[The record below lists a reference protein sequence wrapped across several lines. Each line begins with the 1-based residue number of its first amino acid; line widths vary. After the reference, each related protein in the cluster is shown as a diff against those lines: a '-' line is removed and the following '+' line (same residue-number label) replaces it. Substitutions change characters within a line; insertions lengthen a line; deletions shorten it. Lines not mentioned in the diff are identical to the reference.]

1 MLVLRSIFFAL
12 LLPGSATVVIP
23 YFILSR
29 RGVPHWDAIGLPGLV
44 AVALGATILIRCI
57 VDFARVG
64 RGTLAPVDPPRALVI
79 RGLYRYVRNPMYVG
93 VVLVLLGEAAL
104 FRSTDLLLYSAVF
117 FLVVN
122 LFVILYEEPALR
134 ARFGEPYEQYR
145 RSVGRWIP
153 RRNAMKRAG
162 LIALLLI
169 LDAPLPAQMPRTLS
183 ANDQRARDIF
193 EQLININTTG
203 SSGST
208 TVAANAMAKRLTD
221 AGFPAADVQVIGPA
235 ASKNYNLVAR
245 FRSTGMQKPILLLA
259 HIDVVEAK
267 KEDWSVDPFTFLE
280 REGFFYGRGTMDV
293 KDGAAI
299 LVATLARL
307 KQEGYRP
314 NRDLILALT
323 TGEEGGSDYNGVQW
337 LLANHR
343 DLIDAAFVINMDAG
357 DPVILNGKR
366 LMRSVQ
372 ASEKVYVTF
381 KLEVHNPGGHSSLPT
396 NDNAI
401 YRLAAALGRLSA
413 YEFPAQLNEITR
425 ASFARWG
432 QLQQGQLA
440 TDMAAVAGP
449 TPDTA
454 AIRRLSSASPLYNA
468 QLRTTCVAT
477 ELAGGHAENALP
489 QSASATVNCRMLPG
503 TPSDEVQSTLSR
515 VVNDTTVT
523 VSVVTAAVPSPPSP
537 LKPEIMDPV
546 ERVTKRLWNIPVVPV
561 METGATDGLY
571 LRNAGIP
578 VYGVSG
584 VFVDINDIRAHGR
597 DERIGVQ
604 DYYDGAEYIYQ
615 LVKAVTSR

>member
-1 MLVLRSIFFAL
+1 
-12 LLPGSATVVIP
+12 
-23 YFILSR
+23 
-29 RGVPHWDAIGLPGLV
+29 
-44 AVALGATILIRCI
+44 
-57 VDFARVG
+57 
-64 RGTLAPVDPPRALVI
+64 
-79 RGLYRYVRNPMYVG
+79 
-93 VVLVLLGEAAL
+93 
-104 FRSTDLLLYSAVF
+104 
-117 FLVVN
+117 
-122 LFVILYEEPALR
+122 
-134 ARFGEPYEQYR
+134 
-145 RSVGRWIP
+145 
-153 RRNAMKRAG
+153 MKRACLLAVLIG
-162 LIALLLI
+162 LN
-169 LDAPLPAQMPRTLS
+169 APLGAQMPRTLS
-183 ANDQRARDIF
+183 PNDQRARDIF
-193 EQLININTTG
+193 EQLIDINTTG

-208 TVAANAMAKRLTD
+208 TVASNAMGKRLLD
-221 AGFPAADVQVIGPA
+221 AGFPPGDVQVIGPA
-235 ASKNYNLVAR
+235 DSKNHNLVAR
-245 FRSTGMQKPILLLA
+245 FRGTGTQKPILLLA
-259 HIDVVEAK
+259 HIDVVEARR
-267 KEDWSVDPFTFLE
+267 EDWSVDPFTLLE
-280 REGFFYGRGTMDV
+280 RDGFFYGRGTLDV

-314 NRDLILALT
+314 NRDVILALT

-357 DPVILNGKR
+357 DPVKLNGKR
-366 LMRSVQ
+366 LMRTVQ

-381 KLEVHNPGGHSSLPT
+381 KLEVHNPGGHSSLPPK
-396 NDNAI
+396 DNAI

-413 YEFPAQLNEITR
+413 YQFPAQLNEITR
-425 ASFARWG
+425 ASFTRWS

-440 TDMAAVAGP
+440 TDMAAVARL
-449 TPDTA
+449 TPDSA
-454 AIRRLSSASPLYNA
+454 AIRRLSDASPLYNA

-503 TPSDEVQSTLSR
+503 TPSEEVQSTLAR
-515 VVNDTTVT
+515 VVNDTAVT
-523 VSVVTAAVPSPPSP
+523 ISVVTAATPSPSSP
-537 LKPEIMDPV
+537 LKPEIMDPL

-615 LVKAVTSR
+615 LVKAVTSTQR

>member
-1 MLVLRSIFFAL
+1 M
-12 LLPGSATVVIP
+12 T
-23 YFILSR
+23 
-29 RGVPHWDAIGLPGLV
+29 
-44 AVALGATILIRCI
+44 
-57 VDFARVG
+57 
-64 RGTLAPVDPPRALVI
+64 
-79 RGLYRYVRNPMYVG
+79 
-93 VVLVLLGEAAL
+93 
-104 FRSTDLLLYSAVF
+104 
-117 FLVVN
+117 
-122 LFVILYEEPALR
+122 
-134 ARFGEPYEQYR
+134 
-145 RSVGRWIP
+145 
-153 RRNAMKRAG
+153 RAG
-162 LIALLLI
+162 LITLLVLY
-169 LDAPLPAQMPRTLS
+169 APLHAQAARTLS
-183 ANDQRARDIF
+183 PNDQRARDIF

-221 AGFPAADVQVIGPA
+221 AGFPAADVQVIGRA
-235 ASKNYNLVAR
+235 GSRNFNLVAR
-245 FRSTGMQKPILLLA
+245 FRGPGGPGSQKPILLLS

-267 KEDWSVDPFTFLE
+267 REDWSVDPFTFLE
-280 REGFFYGRGTMDV
+280 RDGFFYGRGTMDV
-293 KDGAAI
+293 KDGSAI

-323 TGEEGGSDYNGVQW
+323 TGEEGGSDYNGVEW

-357 DPVILNGKR
+357 DPVVMNGKR
-366 LMRSVQ
+366 LMRTVQ
-372 ASEKVYVTF
+372 ASEKVFVTF
-381 KLEVHNPGGHSSLPT
+381 KLEVHNAGGHSSLPT
-396 NDNAI
+396 KDNAI

-413 YEFPAQLNEITR
+413 YDFPAQLNEITR

-440 TDMAAVAGP
+440 TDMAALAQ
-449 TPDTA
+449 TAPDTA
-454 AIRRLSSASPLYNA
+454 AIRRLSAASPLYNA

-503 TPSDEVQSTLSR
+503 TPSEEVQRTLNR
-515 VVNDTTVT
+515 VVDDTAVV
-523 VSVVTAAVPSPPSP
+523 VSVVTAATPSPPSP

-546 ERVTKRLWNIPVVPV
+546 ARVTKRLWDIPVVPT

-571 LRNAGIP
+571 FRNAGIP

-615 LVKAVTSR
+615 LVKAVTSTQR

>member
-1 MLVLRSIFFAL
+1 MKS
-12 LLPGSATVVIP
+12 
-23 YFILSR
+23 
-29 RGVPHWDAIGLPGLV
+29 
-44 AVALGATILIRCI
+44 
-57 VDFARVG
+57 
-64 RGTLAPVDPPRALVI
+64 
-79 RGLYRYVRNPMYVG
+79 VG
-93 VVLVLLGEAAL
+93 VVGVLITLAL
-104 FRSTDLLLYSAVF
+104 PLHAQT
-117 FLVVN
+117 
-122 LFVILYEEPALR
+122 
-134 ARFGEPYEQYR
+134 
-145 RSVGRWIP
+145 P
-153 RRNAMKRAG
+153 R
-162 LIALLLI
+162 
-169 LDAPLPAQMPRTLS
+169 PLS

-221 AGFPAADVQVIGPA
+221 AGFPAADVQVIGREG
-235 ASKNYNLVAR
+235 SRNFNLVAR
-245 FRSTGMQKPILLLA
+245 FRGPGATGSQKPILLLS

-267 KEDWSVDPFTFLE
+267 REDWSVDPFTFLE
-280 REGFFYGRGTMDV
+280 RDGFFYGRGTMDV
-293 KDGAAI
+293 KDGSAI
-299 LVATLARL
+299 LVATLVRL
-307 KQEGYRP
+307 KQEGYRS

-323 TGEEGGSDYNGVQW
+323 TGEEGGSDYNGVEW

-357 DPVILNGKR
+357 DPVVLNGKR
-366 LMRSVQ
+366 LMRTVQ

-381 KLEVHNPGGHSSLPT
+381 KLEVHNPGGHSSLPPK
-396 NDNAI
+396 DNAI

-425 ASFARWG
+425 ASFARWAL
-432 QLQQGQLA
+432 LQQGQLA
-440 TDMAAVAGP
+440 TDMAAVALAA
-449 TPDTA
+449 PDSA
-454 AIRRLSSASPLYNA
+454 AIRRLSDASPLYNA

-503 TPSDEVQSTLSR
+503 TPSAEVQSTLSR
-515 VVNDTTVT
+515 VVNDTAVRI
-523 VSVVTAAVPSPPSP
+523 SVVTAAIPSPPSP

-546 ERVTKRLWNIPVVPV
+546 ERVTKRLWDIPVVPV

-571 LRNAGIP
+571 FRNAGIP

-615 LVKAVTSR
+615 LVKEVSSKGGR

>member
-1 MLVLRSIFFAL
+1 
-12 LLPGSATVVIP
+12 
-23 YFILSR
+23 
-29 RGVPHWDAIGLPGLV
+29 
-44 AVALGATILIRCI
+44 
-57 VDFARVG
+57 
-64 RGTLAPVDPPRALVI
+64 
-79 RGLYRYVRNPMYVG
+79 
-93 VVLVLLGEAAL
+93 
-104 FRSTDLLLYSAVF
+104 
-117 FLVVN
+117 
-122 LFVILYEEPALR
+122 
-134 ARFGEPYEQYR
+134 
-145 RSVGRWIP
+145 
-153 RRNAMKRAG
+153 MKRACVLAF
-162 LIALLLI
+162 LISFNVPLRAQTR
-169 LDAPLPAQMPRTLS
+169 APLSP
-183 ANDQRARDIF
+183 NDQRARDIF

-208 TVAANAMAKRLTD
+208 TVASNAMAKRLLD
-221 AGFPAADVQVIGPA
+221 AGFPPGDVQVIGPA
-235 ASKNYNLVAR
+235 DSKNHNLVAR
-245 FRSTGMQKPILLLA
+245 FRGTGTQKPILLLA
-259 HIDVVEAK
+259 HIDVV
-267 KEDWSVDPFTFLE
+267 DPFTLLE
-280 REGFFYGRGTMDV
+280 RDGFFYGRGTLDV

-343 DLIDAAFVINMDAG
+343 DLIDAAYVINMDAG

-366 LMRSVQ
+366 AFRSVQ
-372 ASEKVYVTF
+372 AAEKVYVTF

-396 NDNAI
+396 KDNAI

-413 YEFPAQLNEITR
+413 YDFPSQLNEITR
-425 ASFARWG
+425 ASFAKWSP
-432 QLQQGQLA
+432 LQQGQIA
-440 TDMAAVAGP
+440 TDMAAVSRP

-454 AIRRLSSASPLYNA
+454 AIRRLSDASPLYNA
-468 QLRTTCVAT
+468 QFRTTCVAT
-477 ELAGGHAENALP
+477 QLAGGHAENALP

-503 TPSDEVQSTLSR
+503 TPQDDVQRTLVR
-515 VVNDTTVT
+515 VVADTAVA
-523 VSVVTAAVPSPPSP
+523 VSVVQPAVPSPAAA
-537 LKPEIMDPV
+537 LQGEAMDAI
-546 ERVTKRLWNIPVVPV
+546 ERVTKRLWNIPVIPV

-615 LVKAVTSR
+615 LVKAVSGSGGR